1 MKRVLRIAAAGLLLL
16 LIAGVAAPFVRVD
29 QYREQ
34 IRAGLERAL
43 QRKVDIYGDTRL
55 NLFRGPGFSIGKVV
69 IHDDPSITIEPLA
82 NVPEL
87 QTTVSLSSLWT
98 GRLEFGQV
106 RFVEPSLN
114 ITKAE
119 RGTWSIVSMLQGAA
133 AKTGGRFPE
142 VVVSDGRINFKL
154 NDIKSTFYL
163 TDTDLT
169 VTPSWNGL
177 DISFS
182 CAPARTD
189 RSGGGYGMFTGRG
202 RWSQAGIDMD
212 IELEKSPVEE
222 LLTFARGQTLGL
234 HGLIAAKA
242 KVTGPAA
249 HPSIRGS
256 FELNDVH
263 RWDLIQAH
271 GGAWSMRFSGGFDLP
286 TQQFELSASAKENPN
301 TPVSLRLI
309 VSQLLTQ
316 PDWRAEVG
324 VEKMTAADL
333 VEVARH
339 VGAPVPAGL
348 NIQGDVAGTVAYT
361 STAGMQG
368 QIEIANAAIML
379 QEGPRFRTPAAS
391 LIVSGDQ
398 VKLLPSKLEG
408 EGDGAQLEM
417 SYAPFR
423 QELSG
428 RLTAQGMSL
437 AHLGDLGVDLPLA
450 ARFQGGT
457 WSGNMSYSAKTWDA
471 AIQVQ
476 DASTRVPG
484 IAAPVRVITADVAI
498 AGERLTV
505 RRMRCKAGDVEAIGR
520 YAYVPGAA
528 SPHQF
533 ALTVPS
539 ADLAKLE
546 TLLLPTL
553 RRSSGF
559 LARTLRWRS
568 SAPEWLR
575 ERKADGTLRIGVLT
589 AGSKEFRGVRT
600 RVVWNGTTVRLADF
614 TARMED
620 AVVTGDFV
628 AVLKDAEPV
637 YTLSGDVKNM
647 QWKGGHVD
655 VSGVLETSGTAAAF
669 LANMHAEGK
678 FHARSVAV
686 SPDIAFGT
694 ASGAFDFAVSRTGPH
709 VKLSAVEA
717 ASGTERF
724 NGEGGTQADG
734 KWLMDLASQTRTVR
748 VSGTVAALKTV
759 TEPKP

>member
-1 MKRVLRIAAAGLLLL
+1 
-16 LIAGVAAPFVRVD
+16 
-29 QYREQ
+29 
-34 IRAGLERAL
+34 
-43 QRKVDIYGDTRL
+43 
-55 NLFRGPGFSIGKVV
+55 
-69 IHDDPSITIEPLA
+69 
-82 NVPEL
+82 
-87 QTTVSLSSLWT
+87 
-98 GRLEFGQV
+98 
-106 RFVEPSLN
+106 
-114 ITKAE
+114 
-119 RGTWSIVSMLQGAA
+119 
-133 AKTGGRFPE
+133 
-142 VVVSDGRINFKL
+142 
-154 NDIKSTFYL
+154 
-163 TDTDLT
+163 
-169 VTPSWNGL
+169 
-177 DISFS
+177 
-182 CAPARTD
+182 
-189 RSGGGYGMFTGRG
+189 
-202 RWSQAGIDMD
+202 MD

-242 KVTGPAA
+242 KVTGPAT

-301 TPVSLRLI
+301 TPVSFRLV

-428 RLTAQGMSL
+428 RLTAQGMRL

-457 WSGNMSYSAKTWDA
+457 WSGTMSYSAKTWDA

-484 IAAPVRVITADVAI
+484 IAPPVRVITADVAI

-505 RRMRCKAGDVEAIGR
+505 RRMRCTAGDVEAIGR

-589 AGSKEFRGVRT
+589 AGAKEFRGVRT

-614 TARMED
+614 TARMDD
-620 AVVTGDFV
+620 AVVTGDIL

-655 VSGVLETSGTAAAF
+655 LSGVVETSGTAASF

-694 ASGAFDFAVSRTGPH
+694 ASGTFDFAVSRTGPH